1 MEEDLNIKKAKGLLM
16 VEINWLDVLGWQGEE
31 LEDLRFVGYSYLKQ
45 GLYDTAITFFEA
57 LVTLSPTSAYDVQT
71 LGALY
76 LQKGNNLMAL
86 NYLEKALKLDP
97 NHAPSLLN
105 KTKALLSLGYKKQG
119 LAQAKDLESSQDPA
133 IANQAGALFQA
144 YS

>member
-1 MEEDLNIKKAKGLLM
+1 VYDL
-16 VEINWLDVLGWQGEE
+16 
-31 LEDLRFVGYSYLKQ
+31 
-45 GLYDTAITFFEA
+45 
-57 LVTLSPTSAYDVQT
+57 QT

-97 NHAPSLLN
+97 HHAPTLLN
-105 KTKALLSLGYKKQG
+105 RTKALFALGYKKQG
-119 LAQAKDLESSQDPA
+119 LSQAKALEKNPETS
-133 IANQAGALFQA
+133 IADQATALLLA